1 MNHLS
6 DSHTLRTRLRRT
18 GLGKPIIDAAW
29 PTWWT
34 DAAEASVSAQ
44 TELRFSLARK
54 LGLDPGSLLEETDEP
69 RFLWRDTAR
78 FKNLSIEDASERA
91 ALASFGTVLATL
103 LIKAAPDHC
112 PLTNPTP
119 SHIRHLLLASHGR
132 YVRLVDILA
141 FCWSVGIPVVQ
152 LRVFPLTRK
161 RMAAMAVSVGGR
173 TAILLARDSEYPPQS
188 IFFLA
193 HEIAHVALQ
202 HIGTDSVLVD
212 FNRDPLPSRDD
223 EENQA
228 DAFALEMLTGQQRP
242 TILPSQDRY
251 TARELARVALDV
263 APDLRIEPGTLA
275 LCFGYSTADWP
286 TAQAAMRWIYD
297 SPKPVWKEVNRLAMN
312 QLVSDRIS
320 DDSATFLAAVLGNP
334 ELS

>member
-6 DSHTLRTRLRRT
+6 DARTLRTRLRRV
-18 GLGKPIIDAAW
+18 GLGQPIIDAAW

-34 DAAEASVSAQ
+34 DAAEVSVSAQ

-54 LGLDPGSLLEETDEP
+54 LGLDPQSLLEETDEP
-69 RFLWRDTAR
+69 RFLWHDTAR

-103 LIKAAPDHC
+103 LIKAAPDHYA
-112 PLTNPTP
+112 LTNPTP
-119 SHIRHLLLASHGR
+119 SHIRRLLLASHGR
-132 YVRLVDILA
+132 YVRLVDMLA

-161 RMAAMAVSVGGR
+161 RMAAMAVTVGGR
-173 TAILLARDSEYPPQS
+173 TAILLAKDSEYPPQS

-193 HEIAHVALQ
+193 HEIGHVALQ
-202 HIGTDSVLVD
+202 HIGADRVLVD
-212 FNRDPLPSRDD
+212 FNRDPLPVHDD
-223 EENQA
+223 EEDQA

-251 TARELARVALDV
+251 SARELARVALDV
-263 APDLRIEPGTLA
+263 APDLTIEPGTLA
-275 LCFGYSTADWP
+275 LCFGYSTGDWA
-286 TAQAAMRWIYD
+286 TAHAAMRWIYH

-312 QLVSDRIS
+312 QLVSERIS
-320 DDSATFLAAVLGNP
+320 DDSTAFLAAVLGHP